1 MHEAVAVDQQ
11 VIDVEQEGVLAVRF
25 APDFAEEKRP
35 GSDIETHIVERPST
49 REQKGC
55 LLLRG
60 KAVQRFIANLERRNL
75 WQDAQ
80 VGPISAFVDD
90 AAQHLVLGDHKVE
103 CPVETPGIDI
113 ACQVE
118 CDEDEATEP

>member
-11 VIDVEQEGVLAVRF
+11 MVDVEQEGVLAVRF
-25 APDFAEEKRP
+25 APDLAEEKRP

-49 REQKGC
+49 REQKGR

-80 VGPISAFVDD
+80 VGPIAAFVDD
-90 AAQHLVLGDHKVE
+90 AAQHLVLGDHQVE
-103 CPVETPGIDI
+103 CSVETRWVDI

-118 CDEDEATEP
+118 RDEDEATEP